1 MRQSLLPEACAAAE
15 YAPEV
20 TGSATCA
27 IATCLSTLQ
36 TQTLESMAGPLSD
49 DESLVSTIIGEDAAA
64 EAGGPNREAEAE
76 GSGSDDSQ
84 SDSEGSSLY
93 RSVSSSSE
101 SGMPSQP
108 QSRTCSIQSHPVVS
122 LSQDMDATS
131 PQSQRTPA

>member
-1 MRQSLLPEACAAAE
+1 MRQTLPPRAWAAAD
-15 YAPEV
+15 YAP

-27 IATCLSTLQ
+27 TATYLSNLQ
-36 TQTLESMAGPLSD
+36 TQTHESMAGHLCD

-64 EAGGPNREAEAE
+64 EAGGPDREAEA
-76 GSGSDDSQ
+76 GDSASDISQ

-108 QSRTCSIQSHPVVS
+108 QSRTCSIQSHPVVNF
-122 LSQDMDATS
+122 SQDLDATS

>member
-1 MRQSLLPEACAAAE
+1 
-15 YAPEV
+15 
-20 TGSATCA
+20 
-27 IATCLSTLQ
+27 
-36 TQTLESMAGPLSD
+36 MAGHLSD
-49 DESLVSTIIGEDAAA
+49 DESLVSTIVGEDAAA

-93 RSVSSSSE
+93 RSVGSRSE

-108 QSRTCSIQSHPVVS
+108 QPRTPGIQSHPVS
-122 LSQDMDATS
+122 NLSQDLDATS